1 MSNNPHFLVMPYPIL
16 GHMNPLLQFSY
27 VLIKHG
33 CRITFVISEFIEK
46 RVKIPSDDD
55 VGSSKM
61 INFVTLPDGL
71 DPEDDRSDQPKVILS
86 MRNTMPPKLHKLI
99 QDINN
104 GENKIRCILV
114 SKNIGWALE
123 VGNNLGIKGSFL
135 WPASATSLASYYS
148 IQSLIDQGII
158 DSQTVGMSAEV
169 TGLPNL
175 FQTFLCASDDEGDNE
190 KSAAEK
196 SAALPE
202 DKAAT
207 EQEAAVDG
215 TGTSA
220 QAAQVGVD
228 KTVHA
233 SPFREVIGTG
243 GSTSNPDADDEV
255 EEVPSLKRKRKTSSS
270 PEGVLTV
277 MERNFDAGNFIDSQ
291 LIPGTEEYFHESSL
305 AGQARWMYRTL
316 LRGAVIARKAEF
328 ELSGMESLRR
338 RLESTGKAKNELK
351 SEVETL
357 REQLT
362 QSNEKLDAAEKK
374 ATAAEKKAA
383 TAEKKLEES
392 GATVS
397 RLVDREMAL
406 ESQVGEAQK
415 RVADIEKEKQTVE
428 AELATWKAKYKDVVK
443 QGKGAILATEEA
455 LKAQVKIVAPEFD
468 TSAISV
474 FKVIKDGKIVD
485 VPKK

>member
-1 MSNNPHFLVMPYPIL
+1 
-16 GHMNPLLQFSY
+16 
-27 VLIKHG
+27 
-33 CRITFVISEFIEK
+33 
-46 RVKIPSDDD
+46 
-55 VGSSKM
+55 
-61 INFVTLPDGL
+61 
-71 DPEDDRSDQPKVILS
+71 
-86 MRNTMPPKLHKLI
+86 
-99 QDINN
+99 
-104 GENKIRCILV
+104 
-114 SKNIGWALE
+114 
-123 VGNNLGIKGSFL
+123 
-135 WPASATSLASYYS
+135 
-148 IQSLIDQGII
+148 
-158 DSQTVGMSAEV
+158 MSAEV
-169 TGLPNL
+169 TGLPDL
-175 FQTFLCASDDEGDNE
+175 FQTFLCGSDDEEGNE
-190 KSAAEK
+190 KSAAGK
-196 SAALPE
+196 PAAPPE
-202 DKAAT
+202 DKVAS
-207 EQEAAVDG
+207 EQGAAVDE

-220 QAAQVGVD
+220 QGAAIEGD
-228 KTVHA
+228 KAVHV

-255 EEVPSLKRKRKTSSS
+255 EEVPSFKRKRKASSS

-305 AGQARWMYRTL
+305 AGQARWMYRIL

-338 RLESTGKAKNELK
+338 RLESAGKANNELK

-362 QSNEKLDAAEKK
+362 QSEEKLDAAEKK
-374 ATAAEKKAA
+374 ATAAEQKAT

-392 GATVS
+392 DATVS
-397 RLVDREMAL
+397 RLVEREMAL
-406 ESQVGEAQK
+406 ESQVGAAQK
-415 RVADIEKEKQTVE
+415 RVAEIEKEKQIAE

-455 LKAQVKIVAPEFD
+455 LKAQIKIVAPEFD
-468 TSAISV
+468 TSAIGV

>member
-1 MSNNPHFLVMPYPIL
+1 M
-16 GHMNPLLQFSY
+16 
-27 VLIKHG
+27 
-33 CRITFVISEFIEK
+33 E
-46 RVKIPSDDD
+46 
-55 VGSSKM
+55 
-61 INFVTLPDGL
+61 
-71 DPEDDRSDQPKVILS
+71 
-86 MRNTMPPKLHKLI
+86 
-99 QDINN
+99 
-104 GENKIRCILV
+104 
-114 SKNIGWALE
+114 
-123 VGNNLGIKGSFL
+123 
-135 WPASATSLASYYS
+135 
-148 IQSLIDQGII
+148 
-158 DSQTVGMSAEV
+158 MSASV

-196 SAALPE
+196 SAIPPE
-202 DKAAT
+202 DKT
-207 EQEAAVDG
+207 TSEQEAVVDG
-215 TGTSA
+215 TGTST
-220 QAAQVGVD
+220 QAAQIEGD

-243 GSTSNPDADDEV
+243 GSTSTPDVDDGV
-255 EEVPSLKRKRKTSSS
+255 EEVPNPKRKRKMSSS

-338 RLESTGKAKNELK
+338 RLESSGKANNELK

-362 QSNEKLDAAEKK
+362 QLNEKLDAAEKK
-374 ATAAEKKAA
+374 ATAAEKKTA
-383 TAEKKLEES
+383 TAEKKLKDS
-392 GATVS
+392 DATVS
-397 RLVDREMAL
+397 RLVEREMTL
-406 ESQVGEAQK
+406 ESQVGAAQK
-415 RVADIEKEKQTVE
+415 RVAEMEKEKQAVE

-455 LKAQVKIVAPEFD
+455 LKAQVKVIAPEFD
-468 TSAISV
+468 TSAIGV
-474 FKVIKDGKIVD
+474 LKVIQDGKVVD

>member
-1 MSNNPHFLVMPYPIL
+1 
-16 GHMNPLLQFSY
+16 
-27 VLIKHG
+27 
-33 CRITFVISEFIEK
+33 
-46 RVKIPSDDD
+46 
-55 VGSSKM
+55 
-61 INFVTLPDGL
+61 
-71 DPEDDRSDQPKVILS
+71 
-86 MRNTMPPKLHKLI
+86 
-99 QDINN
+99 
-104 GENKIRCILV
+104 
-114 SKNIGWALE
+114 
-123 VGNNLGIKGSFL
+123 
-135 WPASATSLASYYS
+135 
-148 IQSLIDQGII
+148 
-158 DSQTVGMSAEV
+158 MSAEI

-175 FQTFLCASDDEGDNE
+175 FQTFMCASDDEGGNE
-190 KSAAEK
+190 KSATEK
-196 SAALPE
+196 SAAPPE
-202 DKAAT
+202 DKAAS
-207 EQEAAVDG
+207 EQGTAADK

-220 QAAQVGVD
+220 QGAAIEGD
-228 KTVHA
+228 KAVHV

-255 EEVPSLKRKRKTSSS
+255 EEVPSLKRKRKSSSS

-338 RLESTGKAKNELK
+338 RLESAGKANNELK

-362 QSNEKLDAAEKK
+362 QSEEKLDAAEKK
-374 ATAAEKKAA
+374 ATAAEKKAT

-392 GATVS
+392 DTTVS
-397 RLVDREMAL
+397 RLVEREMAL
-406 ESQVGEAQK
+406 ESQVGAAQK
-415 RVADIEKEKQTVE
+415 RVAEIEKEKQIAE

-468 TSAISV
+468 TSAIGV